1 MNRSSKP
8 AFGTLLFFAI
18 AFALSLYFAFAAIQ
32 GNYGLFRRAEIV
44 AEAQDLRV
52 QLAQVQIDVARMEN
66 LTHRLSDEYL
76 DLDLLDEQTRK
87 VLGMIRAF
95 LEINTGNVEVVRQM
109 KLAGG
114 VAEALVTT
122 ASGLSIGIIAMIF
135 YSVFRGRVQR
145 SLSDLEAAATHLLAL
160 LGSQFQ
166 QSGRYQPE
174 NQTLPPDPGD
184 GYKVP
189 RSQRPAPSRAS
200 QADIPGA

>member
-18 AFALSLYFAFAAIQ
+18 AFALSLHFAFAAIQ

-87 VLGMIRAF
+87 VLGMIRAD
-95 LEINTGNVEVVRQM
+95 EIVIR
-109 KLAGG
+109 
-114 VAEALVTT
+114 
-122 ASGLSIGIIAMIF
+122 
-135 YSVFRGRVQR
+135 
-145 SLSDLEAAATHLLAL
+145 
-160 LGSQFQ
+160 
-166 QSGRYQPE
+166 
-174 NQTLPPDPGD
+174 
-184 GYKVP
+184 
-189 RSQRPAPSRAS
+189 
-200 QADIPGA
+200 